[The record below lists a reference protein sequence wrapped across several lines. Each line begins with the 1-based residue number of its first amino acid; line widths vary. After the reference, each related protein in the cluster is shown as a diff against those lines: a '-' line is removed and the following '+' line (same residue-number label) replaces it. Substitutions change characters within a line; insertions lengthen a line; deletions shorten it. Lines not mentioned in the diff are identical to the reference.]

1 MIHSCL
7 VASSPGKICVLPI
20 LVVLEPLA
28 SLEVTGLDQ
37 TGLFVLVPLDSEE
50 ILWYLVQEV
59 SLQFI
64 NFHGTVVPLP
74 TLSLCS
80 LKT

>member
-1 MIHSCL
+1 
-7 VASSPGKICVLPI
+7 
-20 LVVLEPLA
+20 VVLEPLV

-59 SLQFI
+59 SLQFVNFNGILFPKLLWSTI
-64 NFHGTVVPLP
+64 NKN
-74 TLSLCS
+74 SLVTNPNSKLNAKS
-80 LKT
+80 LQNV

>member
-1 MIHSCL
+1 MCL

-50 ILWYLVQEV
+50 ILW
-59 SLQFI
+59 
-64 NFHGTVVPLP
+64 
-74 TLSLCS
+74 
-80 LKT
+80 

>member
-1 MIHSCL
+1 MTTIMKMKPFYFFYQFQDLLEIHSCL

-50 ILWYLVQEV
+50 ILW
-59 SLQFI
+59 
-64 NFHGTVVPLP
+64 
-74 TLSLCS
+74 
-80 LKT
+80 